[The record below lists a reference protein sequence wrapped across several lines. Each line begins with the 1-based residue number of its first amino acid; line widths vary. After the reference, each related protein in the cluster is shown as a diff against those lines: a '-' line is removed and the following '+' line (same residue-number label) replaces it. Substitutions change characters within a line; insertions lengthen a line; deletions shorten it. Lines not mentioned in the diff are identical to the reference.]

1 MTAPASPLLHYR
13 TRSVWL
19 AALIGIPAWLA
30 HLTFL
35 AAMVP
40 YTDDHRSWDWT
51 LHAATALAALVTLAG
66 IAVCF
71 DLWRRAG
78 SREPDADTAELS
90 APALSRFIGFF
101 GLAIGVTNLVL
112 ILAEGS
118 YVFLV
123 RRGG

>member
-1 MTAPASPLLHYR
+1 MTAPAAPLLRYH
-13 TRSVWL
+13 TRVVWL
-19 AALIGIPAWLA
+19 AALIGIPAWIA

-40 YTDDHRSWDWT
+40 YTDDHPGWDWT
-51 LHAATALAALVTLAG
+51 LHAATAVTALVTLAG
-66 IAVCF
+66 AALCF

-78 SREPDADTAELS
+78 SVEPDTDTADLNPS
-90 APALSRFIGFF
+90 ALSRFIGFF
-101 GLAIGVTNLVL
+101 GLATGVTNLVL

-118 YVFLV
+118 YVFFV

>member
-1 MTAPASPLLHYR
+1 MSPPASPLLRYH
-13 TRSVWL
+13 TRRVWL
-19 AALIGIPAWLA
+19 AARIGIPAWIA

-40 YTDDHRSWDWT
+40 YTDDHRGWDWT
-51 LHAATALAALVTLAG
+51 LHAATVITALVTLAG
-66 IAVCF
+66 MAVCF

-78 SREPDADTAELS
+78 SLAPDPDTAELS
-90 APALSRFIGFF
+90 PPALSRFIGFF
-101 GLAIGVTNLVL
+101 GLVIGVTNLAL

-118 YVFLV
+118 YVLFV